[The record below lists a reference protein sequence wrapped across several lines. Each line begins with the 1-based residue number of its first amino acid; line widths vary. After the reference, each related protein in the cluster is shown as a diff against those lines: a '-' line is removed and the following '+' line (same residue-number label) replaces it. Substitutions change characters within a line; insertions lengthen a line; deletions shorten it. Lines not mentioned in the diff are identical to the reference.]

1 MALTQPCFTDLT
13 SDFQNYK
20 LYEQL
25 KQIAGFDIPQYD
37 EIDIAYYGTT
47 NNIAT
52 VQYSNGGSVVA
63 TLTLVYAT
71 QPPTVNDT
79 NLVNITIAYP

>member
-13 SDFQNYK
+13 PDFQNYNIYK
-20 LYEQL
+20 ATN
-25 KQIAGFDIPQYD
+25 QIAGFDIPQYD
-37 EIDIAYYGTT
+37 EIDIAYYGST

>member
-13 SDFQNYK
+13 PDFQNYNIYK
-20 LYEQL
+20 SVNQL
-25 KQIAGFDIPQYD
+25 AGFDIPAYD
-37 EIDIAYYGTT
+37 QIDITYYVST

-52 VQYSNGGSVVA
+52 VQYSNDGSVVA

-79 NLVNITIAYP
+79 ILVNITVAYP

>member
-13 SDFQNYK
+13 PDFQNYK

-25 KQIAGFDIPQYD
+25 KQVAGFDIPQYD
-37 EIDIAYYGTT
+37 EIDITYYGAT

-52 VQYSNGGSVVA
+52 VQYLNGGNVVA